1 MTRLFAIFLFN
12 TMIANAGVEEYLRN
26 IKPVLKERCYACHG
40 ALKQKAGL
48 RVDSAENLRKGS
60 KGGDVLALG
69 QAEPSE
75 LLARLTAADVD
86 ERMPPEGAPLK
97 QEEIKAIREWI
108 AAGAPVPQSETAE
121 ADPREHW
128 AFQVPRRVPLPGN
141 AGNPIDDLLE
151 ARLAKRGL
159 KAQPSAERTILI
171 RRLYL
176 DLIGLPPTEEQL
188 QYERRWE
195 AIVEELLASPY
206 YGERWA
212 RHWMD
217 IWRYSDWYG
226 LGDEVR
232 DSQKQL
238 WRWRDWI
245 VTSLNENKGYDQ
257 MVREMLAA
265 DEITP
270 RNLETV
276 AATGFLAR
284 SYYKFNRTTWLDNTV
299 EHTGKAFMGL
309 TMNCAKCHD
318 HKYDPIDHLDYYKFR
333 AIFEPYHVRVD
344 AMPGE
349 LALANNGI
357 TRVYDGNHA
366 CHLSP

>member
-26 IKPVLKERCYACHG
+26 IKPVLKERRYACHG

-69 QAEPSE
+69 QAEPGK
-75 LLARLTAADVD
+75 LLARLTAADAD

-97 QEEIKAIREWI
+97 PEEIKAIRDWI
-108 AAGAPVPQSETAE
+108 SAGAPVPQSETAE
-121 ADPREHW
+121 AYPREHW
-128 AFQVPRRVPLPGN
+128 ASQVPRRVPLPGN

-159 KAQPSAERTILI
+159 KAQPPAERTILI

-188 QYERRWE
+188 QDERRWE
-195 AIVEELLASPY
+195 AIVEELLVSPY

-217 IWRYSDWYG
+217 IWRYSD
-226 LGDEVR
+226 
-232 DSQKQL
+232 
-238 WRWRDWI
+238 
-245 VTSLNENKGYDQ
+245 
-257 MVREMLAA
+257 
-265 DEITP
+265 
-270 RNLETV
+270 
-276 AATGFLAR
+276 
-284 SYYKFNRTTWLDNTV
+284 
-299 EHTGKAFMGL
+299 
-309 TMNCAKCHD
+309 
-318 HKYDPIDHLDYYKFR
+318 
-333 AIFEPYHVRVD
+333 
-344 AMPGE
+344 
-349 LALANNGI
+349 
-357 TRVYDGNHA
+357 
-366 CHLSP
+366 